1 MGKIDTAGDFD
12 GNAVMKDPDSF
23 KGKVYRFKGVKNRM
37 GWDYSPGNGYAFALT
52 VAGTPVA
59 AKYDSTISAAWKE
72 TEKRTAKDFS
82 DEEYDVVAKID
93 DVGPIIHI
101 ARSEGTVST
110 DSGEKVGTISA
121 QADESVQ
128 GVRMTIIAL
137 HVGPVTATADGGEVD
152 ETGAMKQPSAQ

>member
-1 MGKIDTAGDFD
+1 MPPEAAG
-12 GNAVMKDPDSF
+12 
-23 KGKVYRFKGVKNRM
+23 
-37 GWDYSPGNGYAFALT
+37 SPLSEHRI
-52 VAGTPVA
+52 VAQWR
-59 AKYDSTISAAWKE
+59 Y
-72 TEKRTAKDFS
+72 
-82 DEEYDVVAKID
+82 ID

-152 ETGAMKQPSAQ
+152 ETGAMNRSVLDMGGEILLISQFTLFASTKKGTKPISSRPFWMARSRSPFRPSCPRSASASYSCLSICLAA